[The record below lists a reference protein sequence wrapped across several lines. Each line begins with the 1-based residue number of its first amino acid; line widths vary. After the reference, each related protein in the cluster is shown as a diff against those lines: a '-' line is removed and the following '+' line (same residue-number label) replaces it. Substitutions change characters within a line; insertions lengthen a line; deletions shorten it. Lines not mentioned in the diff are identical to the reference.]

1 MTSPRIGDPPLHP
14 RRVFRSAH
22 HCARRR
28 QQDKAIPRD
37 GGSHPGRS
45 HRDSSLILL
54 STPRAVVRG
63 PENPPGVEWR
73 VPNSGTGHRDRKRR
87 RESAT
92 NILINGLSCTTGITY
107 SRNKTCGKLRHTRS
121 DNSDARGR
129 REHALLCASERSD
142 WRLQKYESSKK

>member
-1 MTSPRIGDPPLHP
+1 MAIKARQYRVMGVPIPVVLIEVPP
-14 RRVFRSAH
+14 F
-22 HCARRR
+22 
-28 QQDKAIPRD
+28 
-37 GGSHPGRS
+37 
-45 HRDSSLILL
+45 ILL

-73 VPNSGTGHRDRKRR
+73 VPNSRTGHRDRKRR

-129 REHALLCASERSD
+129 REHAPICASDLSD
-142 WRLQKYESSKK
+142 SRLQKYESSKKMAGDE